1 MFCLYKNRRNA
12 MRKEGML
19 RTQTLALTARKLLKI
34 ENSFF
39 SCRSLIPSPFSPF
52 RKVFFLLRKYTLWN
66 HSTVC
71 GLCRKISLD
80 DCRDIFV
87 SSEENFQLS
96 VDLNVKSCPSSISRS
111 KMLTLKFFS
120 ENCGIDGK
128 ISNCADLMT
137 AGWEINCRFC
147 ELNRDKS

>member
-19 RTQTLALTARKLLKI
+19 RTQTLAVTARKLLKI

-39 SCRSLIPSPFSPF
+39 LLPLVNSFAFFPIQKSF
-52 RKVFFLLRKYTLWN
+52 FFLLRKYTLWN

-96 VDLNVKSCPSSISRS
+96 VDLNVKICPSSISRW
-111 KMLTLKFFS
+111 KMLTLKIFS

-128 ISNCADLMT
+128 ISNCANLMT
-137 AGWEINCRFC
+137 AGWWKIKRRIF
-147 ELNRDKS
+147 